1 MKART
6 FAVDLITLL
15 ALAFIGGIGA
25 SACAWG
31 GCPGWI
37 PEPFAPLVLVVL
49 AAFFLLFAILARRG
63 PLATPFLVALF
74 FVLGLHAG
82 IASSHPP
89 GNDTLAYLP
98 DGEELILF
106 GHVAAMPRLTARGS
120 QTEFDV
126 TALRRWAEAGPRPA
140 AGRVLLRLF
149 ADWPKNCPPGA
160 FAVVRAK
167 LEKPRAATVPGGFDQ
182 AGYLAEKGIWRIA
195 LLRAPGQIA
204 PTDGADWRA
213 EIRYFP
219 ELLRYR
225 TGLFLDSHLPA
236 GAAALY
242 RAILIGDGS
251 RLSDASAEAFIAS
264 GTMHIMVIS
273 GSHIA
278 LLSLLCF
285 AILYWFFRRFPPLI
299 LFGDVKKLAWL
310 GCLPLLALYSLLA
323 GGESPVMRALVMCA
337 IAACALFYN
346 RAHAWPPL
354 IALAALLLLLVNPQ
368 SLFAAS
374 FQLSFVAVLS
384 LLAAAALFAPSAPA
398 GETSWPKKAAH
409 WLSAALIVVVAAA
422 IGTAPLTIA
431 IFHRLSLVGPLAT
444 LLIDP
449 VLSFWSLPL
458 GFAAM
463 LLMAVCPDAA
473 ALLLRLGEYGLIA
486 SEKLAFFFAG
496 LPFASLHL
504 APPPA
509 LLFISYY
516 AGLTLFVLAWRWEK
530 RLAWIGACLT
540 MASVLVFFSPLAD
553 RLQPDFADA
562 PKIAVL
568 DVGQGSAT
576 VIHTGPGRALVIDGG
591 GLASGRQSVGM
602 SRIAPYLWRHGVKK
616 LAVIAITH
624 ADADHC
630 DGIAFLLEHFAVDA
644 IWVSDARA
652 DGESFQAL
660 LAVARQRG
668 VAIQEG
674 RAGDGIEDGEMRL
687 TCLANLRGDERNGG
701 LVLRF
706 QNPELSMLFPGD
718 IDTNME
724 TRLITSGAAL
734 ASDVLL
740 AAHHGSRSSNSAA
753 FFAAAKPRLVIA
765 SASAERMGIFPS
777 TELIARCQESHV
789 PLVTTGKLGSI
800 FLRWRKGGFSYGG
813 WPPGSEARGRK
824 TEKSQAFSI

>member
-6 FAVDLITLL
+6 FAVDLITFL
-15 ALAFIGGIGA
+15 ALAFICGIGA
-25 SACAWG
+25 SAWS
-31 GCPGWI
+31 GCPAWI
-37 PEPFAPLVLVVL
+37 IAPFAPPLLVALATLLLLLAVLTRNSLLV
-49 AAFFLLFAILARRG
+49 
-63 PLATPFLVALF
+63 TPFLIALF

-82 IASSHPP
+82 IASSRPP
-89 GNDTLAYLP
+89 GNDALAHLP
-98 DGEELILF
+98 DGEEALLF

-120 QTEFDV
+120 QAEFDV
-126 TALRRWAEAGPRPA
+126 VAVRRWPEAQPRPA
-140 AGRVLLRLF
+140 GGRVLVRLF
-149 ADWPKNCPPGA
+149 ADWPENCSPGA

-167 LEKPRAATVPGGFDQ
+167 LEKPRAATIPGGFDQ
-182 AGYLAEKGIWRIA
+182 ARYLAEKGIWRIA

-204 PTDGADWRA
+204 PADGAGWWS

-225 TGLFLDSHLPA
+225 TGLFLDRHLPA

-251 RLSDASAEAFIAS
+251 RLNDASVEAFIAS

-285 AILYWFFRRFPPLI
+285 AILYWFFRRFPALI
-299 LFGDVKKLAWL
+299 LFLDVKKLAWL

-346 RAHAWPPL
+346 RVHAWPPL
-354 IALAALLLLLVNPQ
+354 IALAALLLLLVNQQ

-384 LLAAAALFAPSAPA
+384 LLAAAALFAPAAAPA
-398 GETSWPKKAAH
+398 SETSWPKKAGH
-409 WLSAALIVVVAAA
+409 WLSAALTVVVAATV
-422 IGTAPLTIA
+422 GTAPLTIA

-444 LLIDP
+444 LLVDP

-463 LLMAVCPDAA
+463 PLMAVFPDAA
-473 ALLLRLGEYGLIA
+473 ALLLRLGEYGLIV

-504 APPPA
+504 APPPT
-509 LLFISYY
+509 LLFVSYY
-516 AGLTLFVLAWRWEK
+516 AGLILFVLAWRWEK
-530 RLAWIGACLT
+530 RLAWFGVCLT
-540 MASVLVFFSPLAD
+540 VISVLVFFSPLAAH
-553 RLQPDFADA
+553 LQPDFADA

-576 VIHTGPGRALVIDGG
+576 VIHTGPGRAFVIDGG
-591 GLASGRQSVGM
+591 GPASARQSVGI
-602 SRIAPYLWRHGVKK
+602 SRIAPYLWRHGVTR
-616 LAVIAITH
+616 LGVIAITH

-630 DGIAFLLEHFAVDA
+630 NGIAFLLEHFAIDV
-644 IWVSDARA
+644 IWVHDVQAE
-652 DGESFQAL
+652 GENFQAL

-668 VAIQEG
+668 VAIHEG
-674 RAGDGIEDGEMRL
+674 QAGDSVEDGGMRL
-687 TCLANLRGDERNGG
+687 TCLANLRGDGRNGG

-706 QNPELSMLFPGD
+706 QSPQLSTLFPGD
-718 IDTNME
+718 IDAEME
-724 TRLITSGAAL
+724 ARLITDGVSL

-753 FFAAAKPRLVIA
+753 FFAAARPRLVVV
-765 SASAERMGIFPS
+765 SASAERMGMFPS
-777 TELIARCQESHV
+777 TELMARCQANHL

-800 FLRWRKGGFSYGG
+800 FLRWRGGGFSYDS
-813 WPPGSEARGRK
+813 WPPVQK
-824 TEKSQAFSI
+824 TDDR